1 MLYGAVQQE
10 RAPVSVHIDIGQLVR
25 RRDQSR
31 GVGWGLVVGLVLV
44 EPVEALVRWSDARH
58 STFEVV
64 DGLVDAI
71 QFLL

>member
-1 MLYGAVQQE
+1 M
-10 RAPVSVHIDIGQLVR
+10 SVHIDIGQLVR

-44 EPVEALVRWSDARH
+44 EPVEALVRWSDAQQ
-58 STFEVV
+58 SSFEVV

>member
-1 MLYGAVQQE
+1 M
-10 RAPVSVHIDIGQLVR
+10 SVHIDIGQLVR

-44 EPVEALVRWSDARH
+44 EPVEALVRWSDAQH